1 MADTKTL
8 TLRLDS
14 ERADAVTTI
23 AQANDTSVS
32 ETLREAIDNMIDR
45 ARGDKDFQA
54 RLQASIERNK
64 QVLER
69 LSH

>member
-69 LSH
+69 LSR

>member
-14 ERADAVTTI
+14 ERADAVATI
-23 AQANDTSVS
+23 AQANETSVS
-32 ETLREAIDNMIDR
+32 ETLREAIDNLIDR
-45 ARGDKDFQA
+45 ARDDQDFQA
-54 RLQASIERNK
+54 RLQASIERNQ

-69 LSH
+69 LSR

>member
-14 ERADAVTTI
+14 ERADAVATI
-23 AQANDTSVS
+23 AQANETSVS

-45 ARGDKDFQA
+45 ARDDKEFQT
-54 RLQASIERNK
+54 RLHASIERNK

-69 LSH
+69 LSR